1 MLNQTQAG
9 SDSARVPPKAFREL
23 RANLGCR
30 SSMAK
35 TWDGLSRDERRVI
48 LLSAKLPKDSQYLS
62 QSFSEF
68 SENAQ
73 LRIRSAI
80 VRQSSWATRIA
91 EKADIHT
98 RRHLAQRVSH
108 AYQLLISGD
117 KRSALAELTKLEES
131 ILAGGAV

>member
-1 MLNQTQAG
+1 MLNQTQHAP
-9 SDSARVPPKAFREL
+9 DSARVPPKAFREL

-30 SSMAK
+30 SSMVK

-62 QSFSEF
+62 QGFSAFSE
-68 SENAQ
+68 SAQ

-91 EKADIHT
+91 EESDIST
-98 RRHLAQRVSH
+98 RRQMAQRVSH
-108 AYQLLISGD
+108 IYQLMVAGD
-117 KRSALAELTKLEES
+117 RDSVLGELTKLEGQ